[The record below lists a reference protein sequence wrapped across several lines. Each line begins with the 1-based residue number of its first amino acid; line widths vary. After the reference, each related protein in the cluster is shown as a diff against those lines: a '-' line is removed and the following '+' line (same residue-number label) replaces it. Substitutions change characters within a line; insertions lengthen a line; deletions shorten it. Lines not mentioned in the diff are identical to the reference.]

1 MNLHKSTEVKEGVC
15 VFLWCVCVW
24 VFDSVRIPDCVVGM
38 RRVGLSV
45 TFNGV
50 DEQTSVIS

>member
-1 MNLHKSTEVKEGVC
+1 MFSR
-15 VFLWCVCVW
+15 CVCVW